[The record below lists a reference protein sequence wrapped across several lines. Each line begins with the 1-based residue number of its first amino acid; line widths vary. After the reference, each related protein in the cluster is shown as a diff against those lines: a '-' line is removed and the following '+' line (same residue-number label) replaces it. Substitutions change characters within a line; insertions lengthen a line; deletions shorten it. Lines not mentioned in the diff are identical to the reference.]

1 VRGEI
6 GEKRFPLGL
15 YNSLNWLPASLT
27 NSPQPCELSPT
38 YRAIVGLR
46 IARFRIAIG
55 ADLDTVDTKRSP
67 ADHDLLPQRFAPAN
81 DLLPQRSV
89 NAICQRNDLSTQS
102 VNAIC
107 QRNDLSP
114 QRFAPANDLSPQRPV
129 TATICYGDDLSTQHL
144 AKCEKLCRN
153 STLQTKRFEKWS

>member
-1 VRGEI
+1 
-6 GEKRFPLGL
+6 
-15 YNSLNWLPASLT
+15 LNWLPASLT

-81 DLLPQRSV
+81 DL
-89 NAICQRNDLSTQS
+89 
-102 VNAIC
+102 
-107 QRNDLSP
+107 
-114 QRFAPANDLSPQRPV
+114 SPQRPV